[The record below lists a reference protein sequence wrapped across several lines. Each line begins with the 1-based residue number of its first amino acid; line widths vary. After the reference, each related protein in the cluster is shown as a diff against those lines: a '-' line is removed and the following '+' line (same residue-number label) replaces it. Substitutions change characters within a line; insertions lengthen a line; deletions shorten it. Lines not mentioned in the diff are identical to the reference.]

1 MNITQTHLKSSEINA
16 IIENMKKQDTYL
28 NAIISRDMLILQYC
42 TDLNIA
48 DENGDIGWTF
58 DIYDKYKEDIEEV
71 LNKVDENDLLLIDE
85 CYQHETSLNVIV
97 KEFLDEASKKIDGYT
112 NGVDLQKVIGT
123 LKEISNKEKNN
134 GIQ

>member
-1 MNITQTHLKSSEINA
+1 MNITKPYLKTSEINT
-16 IIENMKKQDTYL
+16 IINNMIKQESYL
-28 NAIISRDMLILQYC
+28 TAIISRDMLILQYC

-48 DENGDIGWTF
+48 DENGDIDWTF
-58 DIYDKYKEDIEEV
+58 DTYDKYKEEGIIRDV
-71 LNKVDENDLLLIDE
+71 LNEINENDLLLIDE

-123 LKEISNKEKNN
+123 LKEISDKEKK
-134 GIQ
+134 

>member
-1 MNITQTHLKSSEINA
+1 MNIKKYLKTSEINA
-16 IIENMKKQDTYL
+16 IVNNMVEQDTYL
-28 NAIISRDMLILQYC
+28 TAIMSRDMLILQYC

-58 DIYDKYKEDIEEV
+58 ETYDKYKEDGTINEV
-71 LNKVDENDLLLIDE
+71 LNEINENDLLLIDE

-97 KEFLDEASKKIDGYT
+97 KEYLDEISKKIDGYT

-123 LKEISNKEKNN
+123 LKEISDKEKK
-134 GIQ
+134 

>member
-1 MNITQTHLKSSEINA
+1 MNITKPYLKTSEINT
-16 IIENMKKQDTYL
+16 IINNMIKQESYL
-28 NAIISRDMLILQYC
+28 TAIISRDMLILQYC

-58 DIYDKYKEDIEEV
+58 DIYDKYKEEGIIRDV
-71 LNKVDENDLLLIDE
+71 LNEINENDLLLIDE

-123 LKEISNKEKNN
+123 LKEISDKEKK
-134 GIQ
+134 

>member
-1 MNITQTHLKSSEINA
+1 MSITKNYLKTSEINA
-16 IIENMKKQDTYL
+16 IVNNMVEQNTYL
-28 NAIISRDMLILQYC
+28 TAIMSRDMLILQYC

-48 DENGDIGWTF
+48 DENGDIDWTF
-58 DIYDKYKEDIEEV
+58 DTYDKYKEDIEEV
-71 LNKVDENDLLLIDE
+71 LSKVDENDLLLIDE

-123 LKEISNKEKNN
+123 LKEISDKEKK
-134 GIQ
+134 

>member
-1 MNITQTHLKSSEINA
+1 MGITKNYLKTSEINA
-16 IIENMKKQDTYL
+16 IVNNMVEQNTYL
-28 NAIISRDMLILQYC
+28 TAIMSRDMLILQYC

-58 DIYDKYKEDIEEV
+58 DTYDKYKEDIEKTLSEI
-71 LNKVDENDLLLIDE
+71 NENDLLLIDE
-85 CYQHETSLNVIV
+85 CYQHETSLTAIV

-123 LKEISNKEKNN
+123 LKEISDKEKK
-134 GIQ
+134 

>member
-1 MNITQTHLKSSEINA
+1 MNITKPYLKTSEINT
-16 IIENMKKQDTYL
+16 IINNMIKQESYL
-28 NAIISRDMLILQYC
+28 TAIISRDMLILQYC

-71 LNKVDENDLLLIDE
+71 LSKVDENDLLLIDE
-85 CYQHETSLNVIV
+85 CYQHETSLSVIV
-97 KEFLDEASKKIDGYT
+97 KEYLDEISKKIDGYT

-123 LKEISNKEKNN
+123 LKEISDKEKK
-134 GIQ
+134 

>member
-1 MNITQTHLKSSEINA
+1 MNITKKYLKISEINA
-16 IIENMKKQDTYL
+16 IVNNMIEQDTYL
-28 NAIISRDMLILQYC
+28 TAIMSRDMLILQYC

-58 DIYDKYKEDIEEV
+58 ETYDKYKEDGTINEV
-71 LNKVDENDLLLIDE
+71 LSEINENDLLLIDE

-112 NGVDLQKVIGT
+112 NGVDLQKV
-123 LKEISNKEKNN
+123 LKELQNVNQKSS
-134 GIQ
+134 